1 MAVNV
6 YNTSVTAENLSRHDI
21 LAWINDTLK
30 TNLTKIEELCTG
42 GAYCQFMDMLFP
54 GSIRMKK
61 VKFDTKLEHEYINN
75 FKNLQEGFK
84 KLNVEKIIPVEKL
97 VKGRF
102 QDNFEFVQ
110 WFKKFFDA
118 NFDGKDYDALAA
130 RDGVPLVATEGK
142 GPSAFTATKPA
153 VTKAPPKVVEPATR
167 PVAAVAP
174 ATKLIQQSNLGKTAA
189 VKSVSSNSSKSSLNG
204 NHNGLHSNG
213 HQNGTNGNSGTNAI
227 NVELQQE
234 NLRLV
239 TEVNEI
245 KSTLDGLEK
254 ERDFYFGKLR
264 DIEVLC
270 QEYESEN
277 LPVVKKILEILYAT
291 AEGFAP
297 PEDGLVDTNSVD
309 LIQSDE
315 KTNSINN
322 LTGNGGV
329 LVNGDEEEF

>member
-1 MAVNV
+1 MQNW
-6 YNTSVTAENLSRHDI
+6 SMNLFK
-21 LAWINDTLK
+21 TLK
-30 TNLTKIEELCTG
+30 RCNQLL
-42 GAYCQFMDMLFP
+42 
-54 GSIRMKK
+54 
-61 VKFDTKLEHEYINN
+61 
-75 FKNLQEGFK
+75 K
-84 KLNVEKIIPVEKL
+84 KLNCDKIIPVEKL

-118 NFDGKDYDALAA
+118 NFDGKEYDALAM
-130 RDGVPLVATEGK
+130 REGVPLVASEGK
-142 GPSAFTATKPA
+142 GQSAFTAPKPA
-153 VTKAPPKVVEPATR
+153 AVKAPPKATEPIAR

-174 ATKLIQQSNLGKTAA
+174 AAKAIQQSNLGKTTAA

-204 NHNGLHSNG
+204 NHNGNHSNGNHSNG
-213 HQNGTNGNSGTNAI
+213 HHNGTNGANGRDTLNH
-227 NVELQQE
+227 ELQNE

-309 LIQSDE
+309 LIQSDD
-315 KTNSINN
+315 KSNSINN

>member
-1 MAVNV
+1 MAAVNV
-6 YNTSVTAENLSRHDI
+6 YNTSVTAENLSRHEI

-75 FKNLQEGFK
+75 YKNLQEGFK
-84 KLNVEKIIPVEKL
+84 KVNVEKIIPVEKL

-118 NFDGKDYDALAA
+118 NFDGKEYDALAA
-130 RDGVPLVATEGK
+130 REGIPLVANEGK
-142 GPSAFTATKPA
+142 QTGALSKP
-153 VTKAPPKVVEPATR
+153 VIKPKVEPAK

-174 ATKLIQQSNLGKTAA
+174 AAKSIQTSISKAPAPAPVKNITSN
-189 VKSVSSNSSKSSLNG
+189 SKSSIAG
-204 NHNGLHSNG
+204 GAHTNG
-213 HQNGTNGNSGTNAI
+213 HHTNGHHTNGSTNGKDAL
-227 NVELQQE
+227 NAELQQE

-239 TEVNEI
+239 TENNEI

-309 LIQSDE
+309 LIQNDD
-315 KTNSINN
+315 KVNSLNN
-322 LTGNGGV
+322 LNGNGSV

>member
-1 MAVNV
+1 
-6 YNTSVTAENLSRHDI
+6 
-21 LAWINDTLK
+21 
-30 TNLTKIEELCTG
+30 
-42 GAYCQFMDMLFP
+42 
-54 GSIRMKK
+54 
-61 VKFDTKLEHEYINN
+61 VKLDAKLEHEFIQN
-75 FKNLQEGFK
+75 FKTLQSTFK
-84 KLNVEKIIPVEKL
+84 KLNCDKIIPVEKL

-130 RDGVPLVATEGK
+130 RDGVPLVASEGK
-142 GPSAFTATKPA
+142 GSSAFTATKPV

-167 PVAAVAP
+167 PVATVAP
-174 ATKLIQQSNLGKTAA
+174 AGKLIQQSNLGKTVA
-189 VKSVSSNSSKSSLNG
+189 VKSVSSNSSKSSING
-204 NHNGLHSNG
+204 NHNGPHSNG
-213 HQNGTNGNSGTNAI
+213 HQNGTNGNNGTNAI
-227 NVELQQE
+227 NAELQQE